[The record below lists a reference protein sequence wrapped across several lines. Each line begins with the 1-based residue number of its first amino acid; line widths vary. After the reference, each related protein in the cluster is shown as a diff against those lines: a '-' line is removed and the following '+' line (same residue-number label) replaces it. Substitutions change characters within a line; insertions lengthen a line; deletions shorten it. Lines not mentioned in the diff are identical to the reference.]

1 MGWWLS
7 AMISRSFERPER
19 TANCA
24 NEVSNRYGMRH
35 IGRRWCRCLAALAL
49 SVLVASGCGGEFPA
63 PSEADD
69 AAPDTTPSDVSAPAG
84 STPSNDPSSE
94 EAGASGGIGWEDLES
109 LAFES
114 SGQSIQLSGGRAT
127 VSYGGA
133 STDVF
138 TLQNRVAAGD
148 LDADGDDDLVAH
160 IVVNSAGTGVF
171 HLIVPVINDDGV
183 ATALPAASVG
193 DRVVLDGVLVGEGR
207 VQVSLFDRADGEPFT
222 VITVHKTLEIDLAGS
237 EPSVRV
243 IGTEPIGDLPLPGPE
258 LPDVDVRFEPGAVSA
273 AVSGS
278 IEFRQRQ
285 TYTLQAAAGQAFTA
299 TLGAPIG
306 VWLDVRLGDEVI
318 AAATE
323 RFQRVEATL
332 PAAGAW
338 RVTVVS
344 AHAGPAEYELSV
356 EALPLGSDSPQPPT
370 TTTDAPADTQPP
382 TDTPPPTTTTDAP
395 ADTQPPTTT
404 TDAPAA
410 TSAGPGGVVYL
421 TFDDGPHPTYTPQV
435 LDILARR
442 EARATFFVLGS
453 LAEAR
458 PELIARIVAEGH
470 TVANHAWNHENLAGL
485 PRSSFDDTIGRTQA
499 VLADR
504 ATPCLRPPY
513 GSIDAFTR
521 EWAASAG
528 LDLVLWTVDTN
539 DWRRPGA
546 QAIADRIVRGATDE
560 AIVLMHDGGG
570 NRTQTVEGLE
580 LALDRLS
587 GRGLQFEPVCT

>member
-1 MGWWLS
+1 M
-7 AMISRSFERPER
+7 
-19 TANCA
+19 
-24 NEVSNRYGMRH
+24 
-35 IGRRWCRCLAALAL
+35 
-49 SVLVASGCGGEFPA
+49 
-63 PSEADD
+63 
-69 AAPDTTPSDVSAPAG
+69 
-84 STPSNDPSSE
+84 E
-94 EAGASGGIGWEDLES
+94 EAGPSGGIGWEDLES
-109 LAFES
+109 LAFEY

-133 STDVF
+133 SSDVF

-160 IVVNSAGTGVF
+160 IVADSAGTGVF
-171 HLIVPVINDDGV
+171 HLIVPVINGDGV

-193 DRVVLDGVLVGEGR
+193 DRVVMDDMLISNGR
-207 VQVSLFDRADGEPFT
+207 VQVSLFDRASGESFT
-222 VITVHKTLEIDLAGS
+222 VITQHKTLEIDLAGP
-237 EPSVRV
+237 EPSVQV
-243 IGTEPIGDLPLPGPE
+243 IETEPIGDLPLPGPE

-299 TLGAPIG
+299 TLGAPTG

-323 RFQRVEATL
+323 RYQRVGATL
-332 PAAGAW
+332 PLAGAW

-344 AHAGPAEYELSV
+344 AHAGPADYELTV
-356 EALPLGSDSPQPPT
+356 EALPLGSDSRPPPPT
-370 TTTDAPADTQPP
+370 TADAPAA
-382 TDTPPPTTTTDAP
+382 TPPPTTA
-395 ADTQPPTTT
+395 
-404 TDAPAA
+404 DAPAA
-410 TSAGPGGVVYL
+410 TSAGSGGVVYL

-435 LDILARR
+435 LDILAGRG
-442 EARATFFVLGS
+442 ARATFFVLGS

-458 PELIARIVAEGH
+458 PELVARIVAEGH

-546 QAIADRIVRGATDE
+546 QVIADRIVGGATDE

-587 GRGLQFEPVCT
+587 GRGLRFEPVCT

>member
-1 MGWWLS
+1 M
-7 AMISRSFERPER
+7 
-19 TANCA
+19 
-24 NEVSNRYGMRH
+24 GMRH
-35 IGRRWCRCLAALAL
+35 IGRPRRWCRAALAL
-49 SVLVASGCGGEFPA
+49 SVLVVSGCGGESSTPA
-63 PSEADD
+63 EADGAALDTTPLQADD
-69 AAPDTTPSDVSAPAG
+69 AVPVTTPSDGSASAG
-84 STPSNDPSSE
+84 STPSEDPSTE
-94 EAGASGGIGWEDLES
+94 EAGPSGGIGWEDLES
-109 LAFES
+109 LAFEW
-114 SGQSIQLSGGRAT
+114 SGESIQLSGGRAA

-160 IVVNSAGTGVF
+160 IVANSAGTGVF
-171 HLIVPVINDDGV
+171 HLIVPVINDDG
-183 ATALPAASVG
+183 AAAALPAVSVG
-193 DRVVLDGVLVGEGR
+193 DRVVMDDIGIGEGR
-207 VQVSLFDRADGEPFT
+207 VRVSLFDRASDESFA
-222 VITVHKTLEIDLAGS
+222 VITQHKTLEIDLAGP
-237 EPSVRV
+237 EPSVQV
-243 IGTEPIGDLPLPGPE
+243 IDTEPIGDLPLPGAE
-258 LPDVDVRFEPGAVSA
+258 LPDVDVRFEPGAVDA

-299 TLGAPIG
+299 TLEAPVG
-306 VWLDVRLGDEVI
+306 VWLDVRLGDQVI

-323 RFQRVEATL
+323 RHQRVGATL

-344 AHAGPAEYELSV
+344 VHAGPADYELTV
-356 EALPLGSDSPQPPT
+356 EALPLGSDSPSPT
-370 TTTDAPADTQPP
+370 TADT
-382 TDTPPPTTTTDAP
+382 P

-404 TDAPAA
+404 ADAPSAP
-410 TSAGPGGVVYL
+410 SAGPGVVYL

-435 LDILARR
+435 LDVLARHG
-442 EARATFFVLGS
+442 ARATFFVLGS
-453 LAEAR
+453 LAEAH
-458 PELIARIVAEGH
+458 PDLMERIVAEGH
-470 TVANHAWNHENLAGL
+470 TLASHTWNHENLAGM

-528 LDLVLWTVDTN
+528 LHLVLWTVDTN

-546 QAIADRIVRGATDE
+546 QVIADRIVRGATDE

-587 GRGLQFEPVCT
+587 GGGLRFEPVCT

>member
-1 MGWWLS
+1 M
-7 AMISRSFERPER
+7 
-19 TANCA
+19 
-24 NEVSNRYGMRH
+24 
-35 IGRRWCRCLAALAL
+35 
-49 SVLVASGCGGEFPA
+49 
-63 PSEADD
+63 
-69 AAPDTTPSDVSAPAG
+69 
-84 STPSNDPSSE
+84 
-94 EAGASGGIGWEDLES
+94 
-109 LAFES
+109 
-114 SGQSIQLSGGRAT
+114 
-127 VSYGGA
+127 SYGGA
-133 STDVF
+133 STDIF

-160 IVVNSAGTGVF
+160 IVVDSAGTGVF

-193 DRVVLDGVLVGEGR
+193 DRVVMDDILIGEGR
-207 VQVSLFDRADGEPFT
+207 VQVSLFDRASGESFT
-222 VITVHKTLEIDLAGS
+222 VITQHKTLEIDLAGP
-237 EPSVRV
+237 EPSVQV
-243 IGTEPIGDLPLPGPE
+243 IETEPIGDLPLPGPE
-258 LPDVDVRFEPGAVSA
+258 LADVDVRFEPGAVSA

-278 IEFRQRQ
+278 IEFHQRQ
-285 TYTLQAAAGQAFTA
+285 TYTVQAAAGQAFTA
-299 TLGAPIG
+299 TLGAPTG

-323 RFQRVEATL
+323 RYQRVEATL

-344 AHAGPAEYELSV
+344 AHAGPADYELTV
-356 EALPLGSDSPQPPT
+356 EALPLGADSPPPPT
-370 TTTDAPADTQPP
+370 TTADAPPPTTTADAPA
-382 TDTPPPTTTTDAP
+382 DTPPPTTTADAP
-395 ADTQPPTTT
+395 ADTPQPTTT
-404 TDAPAA
+404 ADAPADTPQPTTTA
-410 TSAGPGGVVYL
+410 DAPADASAEPGVVVYL

-442 EARATFFVLGS
+442 GARATFFVLGS

-458 PELIARIVAEGH
+458 PELMARIVAEGH

-499 VLADR
+499 VLAER

-546 QAIADRIVRGATDE
+546 QVIADRIVRGATDE

-587 GRGLQFEPVCT
+587 GRGLRFEPVCT

>member
-1 MGWWLS
+1 MS
-7 AMISRSFERPER
+7 P
-19 TANCA
+19 T
-24 NEVSNRYGMRH
+24 
-35 IGRRWCRCLAALAL
+35 
-49 SVLVASGCGGEFPA
+49 
-63 PSEADD
+63 
-69 AAPDTTPSDVSAPAG
+69 AG
-84 STPSNDPSSE
+84 STPSEEPSPE
-94 EAGASGGIGWEDLES
+94 GAGPSGGIGWEDLES
-109 LAFES
+109 LAFDS
-114 SGQSIQLSGGRAT
+114 SGQSIQLSDGRAT

-133 STDVF
+133 SSDVF

-160 IVVNSAGTGVF
+160 IVVDSAGTGVF
-171 HLIVPVINDDGV
+171 HLIVAVINDDGV

-193 DRVVLDGVLVGEGR
+193 DRVVMDGMLISNGR
-207 VQVSLFDRADGEPFT
+207 VQVSLFDRASGESFT
-222 VITVHKTLEIDLAGS
+222 VITQHKTLEIDLAGP
-237 EPSVRV
+237 EPSVQV
-243 IGTEPIGDLPLPGPE
+243 IETEPIGDLPLPGPE

-318 AAATE
+318 VAATE
-323 RFQRVEATL
+323 RYQQVGATL

-344 AHAGPAEYELSV
+344 AHAGPADYELTM
-356 EALPLGSDSPQPPT
+356 EALPLGSDSP
-370 TTTDAPADTQPP
+370 
-382 TDTPPPTTTTDAP
+382 PPPTTTADATATP
-395 ADTQPPTTT
+395 TPTPTPTTT
-404 TDAPAA
+404 ADATAATPTPTTTADAP
-410 TSAGPGGVVYL
+410 AGPGGVVYL

-442 EARATFFVLGS
+442 GARATFFVLGS

-458 PELIARIVAEGH
+458 PELVARIVAEGH

-546 QAIADRIVRGATDE
+546 QVIADRIVAGAADE

-587 GRGLQFEPVCT
+587 GRGLRFEPVCT

>member
-1 MGWWLS
+1 M
-7 AMISRSFERPER
+7 
-19 TANCA
+19 
-24 NEVSNRYGMRH
+24 GMRH
-35 IGRRWCRCLAALAL
+35 IGRRWRWCLAALDL
-49 SVLVASGCGGEFPA
+49 PVLVASGCGGESST
-63 PSEADD
+63 PSEADG
-69 AAPDTTPSDVSAPAG
+69 AAPDTTPSDGSALAG
-84 STPSNDPSSE
+84 STPSEDPSSE
-94 EAGASGGIGWEDLES
+94 EAGPSGGIGWEDLES
-109 LAFES
+109 LAFEL
-114 SGQSIQLSGGRAT
+114 SGQSIQLVGGRAT

-160 IVVNSAGTGVF
+160 IVVDSAGTGVF

-183 ATALPAASVG
+183 ATAVSVG
-193 DRVVLDGVLVGEGR
+193 DRVVMDDILISEGR
-207 VQVSLFDRADGEPFT
+207 VQVSLFDRASGESFT
-222 VITVHKTLEIDLAGS
+222 VITQHKTLEIDLAGP
-237 EPSVRV
+237 EPSVQV
-243 IGTEPIGDLPLPGPE
+243 TETEPIGDLPLPAPE

-285 TYTLQAAAGQAFTA
+285 TYTVQAAAGQAFTA

-323 RFQRVEATL
+323 RYQRVGATL

-344 AHAGPAEYELSV
+344 AHAGPADYQLTV
-356 EALPLGSDSPQPPT
+356 EALPLGSDSPPPT
-370 TTTDAPADTQPP
+370 TTPADAPV
-382 TDTPPPTTTTDAP
+382 DTPPPTT
-395 ADTQPPTTT
+395 
-404 TDAPAA
+404 PAA

-442 EARATFFVLGS
+442 GARATFFVLGS

-458 PELIARIVAEGH
+458 PELMARIVAEGH

-499 VLADR
+499 VLSDR

-521 EWAASAG
+521 EWAMALG

-546 QAIADRIVRGATDE
+546 QVIADRIVRGATDE

-587 GRGLQFEPVCT
+587 GRGLRFEPVCT

>member
-1 MGWWLS
+1 M
-7 AMISRSFERPER
+7 
-19 TANCA
+19 
-24 NEVSNRYGMRH
+24 
-35 IGRRWCRCLAALAL
+35 
-49 SVLVASGCGGEFPA
+49 
-63 PSEADD
+63 
-69 AAPDTTPSDVSAPAG
+69 
-84 STPSNDPSSE
+84 
-94 EAGASGGIGWEDLES
+94 
-109 LAFES
+109 
-114 SGQSIQLSGGRAT
+114 
-127 VSYGGA
+127 SYGGA
-133 STDVF
+133 SADVF

-160 IVVNSAGTGVF
+160 IVANSAGTGVF

-193 DRVVLDGVLVGEGR
+193 DRVVMDDILISEGR
-207 VQVSLFDRADGEPFT
+207 VQVSLFDRAGSESFT
-222 VITVHKTLEIDLAGS
+222 VITQHKTVEIDFSGL
-237 EPSVRV
+237 EPSVQV
-243 IGTEPIGDLPLPGPE
+243 IATEPIGDLPLPGAE

-278 IEFRQRQ
+278 IEFRERQ
-285 TYTLQAAAGQAFTA
+285 TYTLHAAAGQAFTA
-299 TLGAPIG
+299 TLEAPVG

-323 RFQRVEATL
+323 RYQRVGATL
-332 PAAGAW
+332 PADGAW

-344 AHAGPAEYELSV
+344 AHAGPADYELTM
-356 EALPLGSDSPQPPT
+356 EALPLGSDSP
-370 TTTDAPADTQPP
+370 
-382 TDTPPPTTTTDAP
+382 PPPTTTADAP
-395 ADTQPPTTT
+395 PATPTPTTT
-404 TDAPAA
+404 ADAPPA

-442 EARATFFVLGS
+442 GARATFFVLGS

-458 PELIARIVAEGH
+458 PELVARIVAEGH

-546 QAIADRIVRGATDE
+546 QVIADRIVRGATDE

-587 GRGLQFEPVCT
+587 GRGLRFEPVCT

>member
-1 MGWWLS
+1 M
-7 AMISRSFERPER
+7 
-19 TANCA
+19 
-24 NEVSNRYGMRH
+24 
-35 IGRRWCRCLAALAL
+35 
-49 SVLVASGCGGEFPA
+49 LVAGGCGAEPSPSEVEATGSDATPA
-63 PSEADD
+63 DETSSSDETPSEAEAVASD
-69 AAPDTTPSDVSAPAG
+69 ASAVSGP
-84 STPSNDPSSE
+84 TSSE
-94 EAGASGGIGWEDLES
+94 SAASEGAGPSGGIGWEDLES

-133 STDVF
+133 SSDVF
-138 TLQNRVAAGD
+138 TLQNRVAEGD

-160 IVVNSAGTGVF
+160 IVEDSAGTGVF
-171 HLIVPVINDDGV
+171 HLIVAVINDDGV

-193 DRVVLDGVLVGEGR
+193 DRIVMDDMLISNGR
-207 VQVSLFDRADGEPFT
+207 VQVSLFDRASGESFT
-222 VITVHKTLEIDLAGS
+222 VITQHKTLEIDLAGP
-237 EPSVRV
+237 EPSVQV
-243 IGTEPIGDLPLPGPE
+243 IETEPIGDLPLPGPE

-278 IEFRQRQ
+278 IDFRQRQ

-299 TLGAPIG
+299 TLGAPTG

-332 PAAGAW
+332 PLAGAW

-344 AHAGPAEYELSV
+344 AHAGPADYELTV
-356 EALPLGSDSPQPPT
+356 EALPLGSDSRPPPT
-370 TTTDAPADTQPP
+370 TADAPAATPAP
-382 TDTPPPTTTTDAP
+382 TTADAPAATPPPTTA
-395 ADTQPPTTT
+395 
-404 TDAPAA
+404 DAPAA
-410 TSAGPGGVVYL
+410 TPAGSGGVVYL

-435 LDILARR
+435 LDILAGRG
-442 EARATFFVLGS
+442 ARATFFVLGS

-458 PELIARIVAEGH
+458 PELVARIVAEGH

-546 QAIADRIVRGATDE
+546 QVIADRIVRGATDE

-587 GRGLQFEPVCT
+587 GRGLRFEPVCT

>member
-1 MGWWLS
+1 MG
-7 AMISRSFERPER
+7 
-19 TANCA
+19 
-24 NEVSNRYGMRH
+24 
-35 IGRRWCRCLAALAL
+35 
-49 SVLVASGCGGEFPA
+49 
-63 PSEADD
+63 
-69 AAPDTTPSDVSAPAG
+69 
-84 STPSNDPSSE
+84 
-94 EAGASGGIGWEDLES
+94 EAGPSGGIGWEDLES

-133 STDVF
+133 SSDVF

-171 HLIVPVINDDGV
+171 HLIVAVINDEGV

-193 DRVVLDGVLVGEGR
+193 DRVVMDDILISEGR
-207 VQVSLFDRADGEPFT
+207 VQVSLFDRASGESFT
-222 VITVHKTLEIDLAGS
+222 VITQHKTVEIDLAGP

-243 IGTEPIGDLPLPGPE
+243 IDTEPIGDLPLPGPE
-258 LPDVDVRFEPGAVSA
+258 LPDVDVRFEPGAVSG

-299 TLGAPIG
+299 TLGAAIG

-323 RFQRVEATL
+323 RYQRVEATL

-344 AHAGPAEYELSV
+344 AHAGPADYELTV
-356 EALPLGSDSPQPPT
+356 EALPLGSGSPPPT
-370 TTTDAPADTQPP
+370 TTADTAA
-382 TDTPPPTTTTDAP
+382 TTPPPTTT
-395 ADTQPPTTT
+395 ADTAATTPPPTTT
-404 TDAPAA
+404 ADTAA
-410 TSAGPGGVVYL
+410 TTTAAAPGGVVYL

-435 LDILARR
+435 LDILARHG
-442 EARATFFVLGS
+442 ARATFFVLGS
-453 LAEAR
+453 LAENR
-458 PELIARIVAEGH
+458 PELMARIVAEGH
-470 TVANHAWNHENLAGL
+470 TLANHSWNHENLAGL

-499 VLADR
+499 VLADQ

-546 QAIADRIVRGATDE
+546 GVIADRIARGATDE
-560 AIVLMHDGGG
+560 AVVLMHDGGG
-570 NRTQTVEGLE
+570 NRTQTVQGLE
-580 LALDRLS
+580 LALNRLS
-587 GRGLQFEPVCT
+587 GRGLRYEPICT

>member
-1 MGWWLS
+1 M
-7 AMISRSFERPER
+7 
-19 TANCA
+19 
-24 NEVSNRYGMRH
+24 
-35 IGRRWCRCLAALAL
+35 
-49 SVLVASGCGGEFPA
+49 
-63 PSEADD
+63 
-69 AAPDTTPSDVSAPAG
+69 
-84 STPSNDPSSE
+84 
-94 EAGASGGIGWEDLES
+94 
-109 LAFES
+109 
-114 SGQSIQLSGGRAT
+114 
-127 VSYGGA
+127 SYGGA
-133 STDVF
+133 SADVF

-160 IVVNSAGTGVF
+160 IVANSAGTGVF

-193 DRVVLDGVLVGEGR
+193 DRVVMDDILISEGR
-207 VQVSLFDRADGEPFT
+207 VQVSLFDRAGSESFT
-222 VITVHKTLEIDLAGS
+222 VITQHKTVEIDFSGL

-243 IGTEPIGDLPLPGPE
+243 IATEPIGDLPLPGAE

-278 IEFRQRQ
+278 IEFRERQ
-285 TYTLQAAAGQAFTA
+285 TYALQAAAGQAFTA
-299 TLGAPIG
+299 TLGAPVG

-323 RFQRVEATL
+323 RYQRVGATL
-332 PAAGAW
+332 PADGAW

-344 AHAGPAEYELSV
+344 AHAGPADYELTM
-356 EALPLGSDSPQPPT
+356 EALPLGSDSP
-370 TTTDAPADTQPP
+370 
-382 TDTPPPTTTTDAP
+382 PPPTTTADAP
-395 ADTQPPTTT
+395 PATPTPTTT
-404 TDAPAA
+404 ADAPPATPTPTTTADAPAA

-442 EARATFFVLGS
+442 GARATFFVLGS

-458 PELIARIVAEGH
+458 PELVARIVAEGH

-546 QAIADRIVRGATDE
+546 QVIADRIVRGATDE

-587 GRGLQFEPVCT
+587 GRGLRFEPVCT

>member
-1 MGWWLS
+1 MATPLSLWWRQRTGGW
-7 AMISRSFERPER
+7 
-19 TANCA
+19 
-24 NEVSNRYGMRH
+24 
-35 IGRRWCRCLAALAL
+35 RWRVAAPALLVLAAG
-49 SVLVASGCGGEFPA
+49 GCGNEPSA
-63 PSEADD
+63 PSEAGDAASSSD
-69 AAPDTTPSDVSAPAG
+69 AAPSEAGDAATPDVSAAAG
-84 STPSNDPSSE
+84 STPSEDPSSE
-94 EAGASGGIGWEDLES
+94 EAGPSGGIGWEDLES
-109 LAFES
+109 LAFEY

-127 VSYGGA
+127 LSYGGA
-133 STDVF
+133 SSDVF

-160 IVVNSAGTGVF
+160 IVVDSAGTGVF

-193 DRVVLDGVLVGEGR
+193 DRVVMDDILIGEGR
-207 VQVSLFDRADGEPFT
+207 VQVSLFDRASGESFT
-222 VITVHKTLEIDLAGS
+222 VITQHKTLEIDLAGP
-237 EPSVRV
+237 EPSVQV
-243 IGTEPIGDLPLPGPE
+243 IETEPIGDLPLPGPE

-278 IEFRQRQ
+278 IEYRQRQ
-285 TYTLQAAAGQAFTA
+285 TYTVQAAAGQAFTA
-299 TLGAPIG
+299 TLGAPTG

-323 RFQRVEATL
+323 RYQRVGATL

-344 AHAGPAEYELSV
+344 AHAGPADYELTV
-356 EALPLGSDSPQPPT
+356 EALPLGSDSPPPPT
-370 TTTDAPADTQPP
+370 TTADAPA
-382 TDTPPPTTTTDAP
+382 DTPPPTTTADAP
-395 ADTQPPTTT
+395 ADTPPPTTT
-404 TDAPAA
+404 ADAPAD
-410 TSAGPGGVVYL
+410 TSAEPGVVVYL

-442 EARATFFVLGS
+442 GARATFFVLGS

-458 PELIARIVAEGH
+458 PELMARIVAEGH

-546 QAIADRIVRGATDE
+546 QVIADRIVRGATDE

-587 GRGLQFEPVCT
+587 GRGLRFEPVCT

>member
-1 MGWWLS
+1 MS
-7 AMISRSFERPER
+7 
-19 TANCA
+19 
-24 NEVSNRYGMRH
+24 
-35 IGRRWCRCLAALAL
+35 
-49 SVLVASGCGGEFPA
+49 
-63 PSEADD
+63 
-69 AAPDTTPSDVSAPAG
+69 G
-84 STPSNDPSSE
+84 STSESASSE
-94 EAGASGGIGWEDLES
+94 EAGPSGGIGWEDLES

-133 STDVF
+133 SADVF

-160 IVVNSAGTGVF
+160 IVANSAGTGVF

-193 DRVVLDGVLVGEGR
+193 DRVVMDDILISEGR
-207 VQVSLFDRADGEPFT
+207 VQVSLFDRAGSESFT
-222 VITVHKTLEIDLAGS
+222 VITQHKTVEIDFSGL

-243 IGTEPIGDLPLPGPE
+243 IATEPIGDLPLPGAE

-278 IEFRQRQ
+278 IEFRERQ

-299 TLGAPIG
+299 TLGAPVG

-323 RFQRVEATL
+323 RYQRVGATL
-332 PAAGAW
+332 PADGAW

-344 AHAGPAEYELSV
+344 AHAGPADYELTM
-356 EALPLGSDSPQPPT
+356 EALPLGSDSP
-370 TTTDAPADTQPP
+370 
-382 TDTPPPTTTTDAP
+382 PPPTTTADAP
-395 ADTQPPTTT
+395 AATPTPTTT
-404 TDAPAA
+404 ADAPPATPTHHDRRPTTTADAPAA

-442 EARATFFVLGS
+442 GARATFFVLGS

-458 PELIARIVAEGH
+458 PELVARIVAEGH

-546 QAIADRIVRGATDE
+546 QVIADRIVRGATDE

-587 GRGLQFEPVCT
+587 GRGLRFEPVCT

>member
-1 MGWWLS
+1 M
-7 AMISRSFERPER
+7 
-19 TANCA
+19 
-24 NEVSNRYGMRH
+24 
-35 IGRRWCRCLAALAL
+35 
-49 SVLVASGCGGEFPA
+49 
-63 PSEADD
+63 PSEAGD
-69 AAPDTTPSDVSAPAG
+69 AATPDVSAAAG
-84 STPSNDPSSE
+84 STPSEDPSSE
-94 EAGASGGIGWEDLES
+94 ESGPSGGIGWEDLES

-160 IVVNSAGTGVF
+160 IVVDSAGTGVF

-193 DRVVLDGVLVGEGR
+193 DRVVMDDILIGEGR
-207 VQVSLFDRADGEPFT
+207 VQVSLFDRASGESFT
-222 VITVHKTLEIDLAGS
+222 VITQHKTLEIDLAGP
-237 EPSVRV
+237 EPSVQV
-243 IGTEPIGDLPLPGPE
+243 IETEPIGDLPLPGPE

-278 IEFRQRQ
+278 IEYRQRQ
-285 TYTLQAAAGQAFTA
+285 TYTVQAAAGQTFTA
-299 TLGAPIG
+299 TLGAPTG

-323 RFQRVEATL
+323 RYQRVGATL

-344 AHAGPAEYELSV
+344 AHAGPADYELTV
-356 EALPLGSDSPQPPT
+356 EALPLGSDSPPPPT
-370 TTTDAPADTQPP
+370 TTADAPA
-382 TDTPPPTTTTDAP
+382 DTPPPTTTADAP
-395 ADTQPPTTT
+395 ADT
-404 TDAPAA
+404 PAE
-410 TSAGPGGVVYL
+410 PGVVVYL

-442 EARATFFVLGS
+442 GARATFFVLGS

-458 PELIARIVAEGH
+458 PELMARIVAEGH

-546 QAIADRIVRGATDE
+546 QVIADRIVRGATDE

-587 GRGLQFEPVCT
+587 GRGLRFEPVCT

>member
-1 MGWWLS
+1 M
-7 AMISRSFERPER
+7 E
-19 TANCA
+19 
-24 NEVSNRYGMRH
+24 
-35 IGRRWCRCLAALAL
+35 AA
-49 SVLVASGCGGEFPA
+49 GP
-63 PSEADD
+63 
-69 AAPDTTPSDVSAPAG
+69 
-84 STPSNDPSSE
+84 
-94 EAGASGGIGWEDLES
+94 SGGIGWEDLES
-109 LAFES
+109 LAFEY

-133 STDVF
+133 SSDVF

-160 IVVNSAGTGVF
+160 IVANSAGTGVF

-183 ATALPAASVG
+183 ATALPAAPVG
-193 DRVVLDGVLVGEGR
+193 DRVVMDDMLISNGR
-207 VQVSLFDRADGEPFT
+207 VRVSLFDRAGGESFT
-222 VITVHKTLEIDLAGS
+222 VITQHKTLEIEVAGP
-237 EPSVRV
+237 EPSVQV
-243 IGTEPIGDLPLPGPE
+243 IETEPIGDLPLPGPE

-306 VWLDVRLGDEVI
+306 VWLDVRLGDEVM

-323 RFQRVEATL
+323 RYQRVEATL

-344 AHAGPAEYELSV
+344 AHAGPADYELTV
-356 EALPLGSDSPQPPT
+356 EALPLGSDSRPPPT
-370 TTTDAPADTQPP
+370 PADAPADTPA
-382 TDTPPPTTTTDAP
+382 PTTADAP
-395 ADTQPPTTT
+395 ADTAPPTTA
-404 TDAPAA
+404 DAPAA
-410 TSAGPGGVVYL
+410 TPAPTTADAPAATPAGAGGVVYL

-435 LDILARR
+435 LDVLARHG
-442 EARATFFVLGS
+442 ARATFFVLGS
-453 LAEAR
+453 LAGER
-458 PELIARIVAEGH
+458 PELIGRIVAEGH
-470 TVANHAWNHENLAGL
+470 TLANHSWNHENLAGM

-546 QAIADRIVRGATDE
+546 QVIADRILRGATNE

-587 GRGLQFEPVCT
+587 GQGLRFEPVCT

>member
-1 MGWWLS
+1 M
-7 AMISRSFERPER
+7 
-19 TANCA
+19 
-24 NEVSNRYGMRH
+24 
-35 IGRRWCRCLAALAL
+35 
-49 SVLVASGCGGEFPA
+49 LVAGGCGAEPSPPSEVEATRSDTTPA
-63 PSEADD
+63 DETPSSDETPSEAEAAASD
-69 AAPDTTPSDVSAPAG
+69 ASAVSG
-84 STPSNDPSSE
+84 STSSE
-94 EAGASGGIGWEDLES
+94 SASSEAAGPSGGIGWEDLES

-133 STDVF
+133 SADVF

-160 IVVNSAGTGVF
+160 IVANSAGTGVF

-193 DRVVLDGVLVGEGR
+193 DRVVMDDILISEGR
-207 VQVSLFDRADGEPFT
+207 VQVSLFDRAGSESFT
-222 VITVHKTLEIDLAGS
+222 VITQHKTVEIDFSGP
-237 EPSVRV
+237 EPSVQV
-243 IGTEPIGDLPLPGPE
+243 IATEPIGDLPLPGAE

-299 TLGAPIG
+299 TLGAPVG

-323 RFQRVEATL
+323 RYQRVGATL

-344 AHAGPAEYELSV
+344 AHAGPADYELTM
-356 EALPLGSDSPQPPT
+356 EALPLGSDSPPTPT
-370 TTTDAPADTQPP
+370 TTADAPTATP
-382 TDTPPPTTTTDAP
+382 TPTTTADAP
-395 ADTQPPTTT
+395 T
-404 TDAPAA
+404 A

-442 EARATFFVLGS
+442 GARATFFVLGS

-458 PELIARIVAEGH
+458 PELVARIVAEGH

-546 QAIADRIVRGATDE
+546 QVIADRIVRGATDE

-587 GRGLQFEPVCT
+587 GRGLRFEPVCT

>member
-1 MGWWLS
+1 M
-7 AMISRSFERPER
+7 
-19 TANCA
+19 
-24 NEVSNRYGMRH
+24 
-35 IGRRWCRCLAALAL
+35 
-49 SVLVASGCGGEFPA
+49 
-63 PSEADD
+63 
-69 AAPDTTPSDVSAPAG
+69 
-84 STPSNDPSSE
+84 
-94 EAGASGGIGWEDLES
+94 
-109 LAFES
+109 
-114 SGQSIQLSGGRAT
+114 
-127 VSYGGA
+127 SYGGA

-160 IVVNSAGTGVF
+160 IVVDSAGTGVF

-193 DRVVLDGVLVGEGR
+193 DRVVMDEILIGEGR
-207 VQVSLFDRADGEPFT
+207 VQVSLFDRAGSESFT
-222 VITVHKTLEIDLAGS
+222 VITQHKTVEIDFSGP
-237 EPSVRV
+237 EPSVQV
-243 IGTEPIGDLPLPGPE
+243 IATEPIGDLPLPGAE

-278 IEFRQRQ
+278 IEFRQRK
-285 TYTLQAAAGQAFTA
+285 TYTLHAAAGQAFTA
-299 TLGAPIG
+299 TLGAPVG

-323 RFQRVEATL
+323 RYQRVGATL

-344 AHAGPAEYELSV
+344 AHAGPADYALTM
-356 EALPLGSDSPQPPT
+356 EALPLGSGSPPPT
-370 TTTDAPADTQPP
+370 TTADTAA
-382 TDTPPPTTTTDAP
+382 TTPPPTTT
-395 ADTQPPTTT
+395 ADTAATTT
-404 TDAPAA
+404 A
-410 TSAGPGGVVYL
+410 AGPGGVVYL

-442 EARATFFVLGS
+442 GARATFFVLGS

-458 PELIARIVAEGH
+458 PELVARIVAEGH

-485 PRSSFDDTIGRTQA
+485 PRSSFDDTVGRTQA

-546 QAIADRIVRGATDE
+546 QVIADRIVRGATDE

-587 GRGLQFEPVCT
+587 GRGLRYEPICT

>member
-1 MGWWLS
+1 M
-7 AMISRSFERPER
+7 
-19 TANCA
+19 C
-24 NEVSNRYGMRH
+24 H
-35 IGRRWCRCLAALAL
+35 IGWRWRWCLAALAL
-49 SVLVASGCGGEFPA
+49 SVLVASGCGGVPDMT
-63 PSEADD
+63 PSEADG
-69 AAPDTTPSDVSAPAG
+69 AVPDMTPSDGSALAG
-84 STPSNDPSSE
+84 STPSEDPSSE
-94 EAGASGGIGWEDLES
+94 EAGPSAGIGWEDLES

-114 SGQSIQLSGGRAT
+114 SGESIQLVGGRAT

-138 TLQNRVAAGD
+138 TLQNRVASGD
-148 LDADGDDDLVAH
+148 LDADGDDDLVVH
-160 IVVNSAGTGVF
+160 IVEDSAGTGVF

-183 ATALPAASVG
+183 ATALPAVSVG
-193 DRVVLDGVLVGEGR
+193 DRVVMDDILIGDGR
-207 VQVSLFDRADGEPFT
+207 VQVSLFDRASDEPFT
-222 VITVHKTLEIDLAGS
+222 VITQHKTLEIDLTGP
-237 EPSVRV
+237 EPSVQV
-243 IGTEPIGDLPLPGPE
+243 IETEPIGDLPLPAPE

-285 TYTLQAAAGQAFTA
+285 TYTVQAAAGQAFTA

-323 RFQRVEATL
+323 RYQRVGATL

-344 AHAGPAEYELSV
+344 AHAGPADYQLTV
-356 EALPLGSDSPQPPT
+356 EALPLGPDSPPPPT
-370 TTTDAPADTQPP
+370 TTADAP
-382 TDTPPPTTTTDAP
+382 TDTPPPTT
-395 ADTQPPTTT
+395 
-404 TDAPAA
+404 PAA

-442 EARATFFVLGS
+442 GARATFFVLGS

-458 PELIARIVAEGH
+458 PELMARIVAEGH

-521 EWAASAG
+521 EWATALG

-546 QAIADRIVRGATDE
+546 QVIADRIVRGATDE

-587 GRGLQFEPVCT
+587 GRGLRFESVCT